1 MMRNLEIK
9 LRLSPE
15 RLEQLAATV
24 TAAGIPIETLAQV
37 DTYFAVAHGRLKLRE
52 IAPEDGS
59 PAAELIA
66 YQRPDQSGPR
76 WSTYRRL
83 PLSPDDAGSL
93 KQMLTETVGESVV
106 VAKRRRVAI
115 QGRSR
120 IHLDQVE
127 GLGAFL
133 EIETVA
139 GDGDDAAGIDQELRA
154 TLEWLGVDP
163 AREESSE
170 GSYADLMR
178 ASGRDQRGRQG

>member
-1 MMRNLEIK
+1 MRNLEIK
-9 LRLSPE
+9 LKLSPE

-24 TAAGIPIETLAQV
+24 AASGIQIDVLAQV
-37 DTYFAVAHGRLKLRE
+37 DMYFAVTHGRLKLRE
-52 IAPEDGS
+52 ITPEDGH
-59 PAAELIA
+59 PMAELIA

-83 PLSPDDAGSL
+83 TLSPDDAANL
-93 KQMLTETVGESVV
+93 KQMLTETVGQSVV

-115 QGRSR
+115 RGRSR

-163 AREESSE
+163 AREASSE

-178 ASGRDQRGRQG
+178 QSGRDQRGRQG